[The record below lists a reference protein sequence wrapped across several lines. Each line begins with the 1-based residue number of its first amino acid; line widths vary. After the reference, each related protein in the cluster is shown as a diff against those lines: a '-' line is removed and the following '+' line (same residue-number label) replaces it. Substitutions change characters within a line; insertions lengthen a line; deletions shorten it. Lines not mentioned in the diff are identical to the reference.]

1 MAMSKEEKKI
11 NEQIKKI
18 IEQTVTDMKATGIY
32 RSEFDSTIKS
42 YSQMRQQYD
51 TLMKEF
57 YSTGCK
63 ITEEY
68 TNKASATNIRKTA
81 LYLAI
86 ETLRKDIVNHENIL
100 GLTPLALKKIV
111 KNTGNNNKKG
121 SKLGEALKALDG

>member
-18 IEQTVTDMKATGIY
+18 IEQTVTDLKAIGVY
-32 RSEFDSTIKS
+32 RPEFDSTIKA
-42 YSQMRQQYD
+42 YAQMRQQYD

-68 TNKASATNIRKTA
+68 TNKAGATNIRKTA

-100 GLTPLALKKIV
+100 GLTPLALKKIT
-111 KNTGNNNKKG
+111 KNSGNNNKKE
-121 SKLGEALKALDG
+121 SKLGQALKKLDG